1 MLVRGTTGLE
11 IEVEEQVATAM
22 IAAGLV
28 EAVAADD
35 GFEPIE
41 GPEGPEE
48 PEPEPES
55 AKTKK

>member
-1 MLVRGTTGLE
+1 
-11 IEVEEQVATAM
+11 M

-41 GPEGPEE
+41 GPEE